1 MRIDLSGTILR
12 NEEFYHESW
21 DVFTLTKR
29 PTYLTCWK
37 QYKRAISC
45 IQLRFA
51 LLLVWP
57 ISDKM
62 LISFEWSFQISKLLY
77 GTNSSWLDI
86 YFDNGLFS
94 NINWNNNLKLL
105 HPCDSMASWKI
116 LKDNIKWL
124 LRREGEIWRWE
135 STGLVGLGDKKHSD
149 CILVGLLK
157 ESETIILGI

>member
-105 HPCDSMASWKI
+105 HPCDSMACWKI